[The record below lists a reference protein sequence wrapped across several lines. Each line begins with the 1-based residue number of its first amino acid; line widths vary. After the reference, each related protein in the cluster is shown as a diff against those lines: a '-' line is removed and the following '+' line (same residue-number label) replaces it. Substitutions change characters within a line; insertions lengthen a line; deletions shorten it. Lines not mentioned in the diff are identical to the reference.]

1 MKLNSKVKNLLY
13 FPISLVFL
21 YLMFRKYTQFLDISM
36 VDETGYMELLNF
48 NPLIYPG
55 GYGPL
60 YILSYKIVFQIV
72 PDFIQLHYFFI
83 ITLTW
88 LPAVAIFYF
97 LRSRKVSFV
106 VALLSSWL
114 LFISTYI
121 AAFDWW
127 ARTAHYSIFACF
139 VFLIFTY
146 RYKQKPI
153 VFLAFA
159 FFFLKILSYVR
170 PELNVASYLILL
182 LLLVLVIYKKVKKQ
196 ELHINISFLEK
207 SILGIFAL
215 VFLGMFL
222 IWKSPTQNTG
232 RLYFA
237 LGQHYK
243 FNTIRWNNE
252 ERKEFINWEETF
264 KKQFGESKNL
274 QDMYKA
280 NPKETTKH
288 VLYNVKHYLQQTLD
302 FTTELFLP
310 KSIFKFNFIFKYVL
324 FVVVFVLLVIK
335 LGTKK
340 YIQALKQKIIDEYLF
355 LYFAAVFAL
364 PSLLASFVIYPRE
377 HYYIMQVVFIIYLI
391 YILLSPF
398 KDLFQTQKNINLIYA
413 IIAIVIVFAC
423 TPHVSKYKRYN
434 NFYTYTKP
442 NYLPYIQTIR
452 NLKIDSITN
461 FLSFE
466 ILPVYLGKNFKG
478 YPYFMKKPFYD
489 SIIVQQNIDMLY
501 VSDAIID
508 AKQHQ
513 TDSQFH
519 FFMNNYQ
526 NLGWQKIQLK
536 DKNGYLILKNE
547 LLTHDSK

>member
-1 MKLNSKVKNLLY
+1 
-13 FPISLVFL
+13 
-21 YLMFRKYTQFLDISM
+21 MFRKYTQFLDISM

-252 ERKEFINWEETF
+252 ERKEFIKYAGATLLTSNIGNVLSQIDMQLIIFLLGSAATGFYSNYLSLMNIPFMFISPILAFLFPVISELHGRSDNKSMTLIHERFSLYLSIIGIWVGF
-264 KKQFGESKNL
+264 FLLQFGESL
-274 QDMYKA
+274 A
-280 NPKETTKH
+280 
-288 VLYNVKHYLQQTLD
+288 
-302 FTTELFLP
+302 
-310 KSIFKFNFIFKYVL
+310 
-324 FVVVFVLLVIK
+324 VVFF
-335 LGTKK
+335 GEAFRT
-340 YIQALKQKIIDEYLF
+340 
-355 LYFAAVFAL
+355 
-364 PSLLASFVIYPRE
+364 S
-377 HYYIMQVVFIIYLI
+377 
-391 YILLSPF
+391 
-398 KDLFQTQKNINLIYA
+398 
-413 IIAIVIVFAC
+413 
-423 TPHVSKYKRYN
+423 
-434 NFYTYTKP
+434 
-442 NYLPYIQTIR
+442 
-452 NLKIDSITN
+452 
-461 FLSFE
+461 
-466 ILPVYLGKNFKG
+466 
-478 YPYFMKKPFYD
+478 
-489 SIIVQQNIDMLY
+489 
-501 VSDAIID
+501 
-508 AKQHQ
+508 
-513 TDSQFH
+513 
-519 FFMNNYQ
+519 
-526 NLGWQKIQLK
+526 
-536 DKNGYLILKNE
+536 
-547 LLTHDSK
+547 